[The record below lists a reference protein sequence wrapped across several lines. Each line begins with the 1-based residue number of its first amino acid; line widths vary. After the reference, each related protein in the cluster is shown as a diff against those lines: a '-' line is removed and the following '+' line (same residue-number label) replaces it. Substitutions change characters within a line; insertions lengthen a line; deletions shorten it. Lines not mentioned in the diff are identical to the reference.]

1 MLKPLLLVSR
11 SSSIFMPAVRS
22 ISTAEARRVMQM
34 PESGGTRLTEEELK
48 KQYLKLAKIYHP
60 DANRQD
66 ATTVR
71 SQFSSF

>member
-1 MLKPLLLVSR
+1 
-11 SSSIFMPAVRS
+11 
-22 ISTAEARRVMQM
+22 M

-48 KQYLKLAKIYHP
+48 KQYIKLAKIYHP

-71 SQFSSF
+71 SKFVSFNLLGTILAALRGLFEA